1 MLLTSVLL
9 GLAIGAVW
17 IPDIKLSPGVR
28 VPPWAS
34 LLLIAVIA
42 GLANGVLDWRGAA
55 VVALLCALAAAS
67 VEHHSV
73 PVRRGLTIGAVAL
86 AFALG
91 IQLVPGFQP
100 SVFIDGVQLSP
111 DAAPMRLSAHF
122 APGVAGLVLV
132 AFYCKRAGTL
142 QEAAAAARPA
152 VAIAV
157 TTTVVVIGAA
167 WAAGYVKPDWK
178 VPDFTAAHLAKILLW
193 TTVLEEAFF
202 RGVIQHRLARA
213 SFIVTRPGLWWLP
226 IAVSSVL
233 FGLAHAP
240 GGWTYV
246 GLATLAGVGYG
257 LAYAKTGLI
266 EGAMAAHFLVNA
278 THFVA
283 FTYPHIAKGS
293 A

>member
-1 MLLTSVLL
+1 MLITSVLL
-9 GLAIGAVW
+9 GLAICSVW
-17 IPDIKLSPGVR
+17 IPDIKLSR
-28 VPPWAS
+28 DLQVPPWVP

-42 GLANGVLDWRGAA
+42 GWTHGVLDWRGAA
-55 VVALLCALAAAS
+55 VVALLCGVAAAS
-67 VEHHSV
+67 IRNENAA
-73 PVRRGLTIGAVAL
+73 VRRVLMIGAIAL

-91 IQLVPGFQP
+91 LQLVPGFQP
-100 SVFIDGVQLSP
+100 SVFIEGVRLSP
-111 DAAPMRLSAHF
+111 DAAPMRLTAHF
-122 APGVAGLVLV
+122 APGVAGLVLI
-132 AFYCKRAGTL
+132 AFYCRRARTL
-142 QEAAAAARPA
+142 HEAVAGVRPA
-152 VAIAV
+152 AVIAV
-157 TTTVVVIGAA
+157 TTTVVVVGAA

-202 RGVIQHRLARA
+202 RGVIQDRLARA
-213 SFIVTRPGLWWLP
+213 SFIAARPDMSWLP

-246 GLATLAGVGYG
+246 GLATLAGAGYG

-266 EGAMAAHFLVNA
+266 EAAMATHFLVNA

-283 FTYPHIAKGS
+283 FTYPHIARG
-293 A
+293 